1 MIMAEYIER
10 NALLEDISESVVHT
24 VRVGYPSPEVRGAN
38 KVIDRIKA
46 APVADVVEVKH
57 GEWETV
63 HGVLTPGGDP
73 LKRCP
78 YCKSRESEHLDGV
91 EHPSRWMFCPICGAK
106 MDKKEGA
113 ENVT

>member
-1 MIMAEYIER
+1 MPEYIDRKKIHYTWWEKQDGTFTDGVT
-10 NALLEDISESVVHT
+10 LQSVINNM
-24 VRVGYPSPEVRGAN
+24 P
-38 KVIDRIKA
+38 I
-46 APVADVVEVKH
+46 ADVVEVKH
-57 GEWETV
+57 GRWETV

-106 MDKKEGA
+106 MDLEEGA
-113 ENVT
+113 N